1 MALICKRCVID
12 GRVQGVFYRSSTYE
26 KARSLGIAGWV
37 RNLADGQVEAL
48 VQGEPDLVDEM
59 LEWFWL
65 GSANS
70 HVISVQC
77 YDVPPIDSD
86 TFTVTR

>member
-1 MALICKRCVID
+1 MALTCKRCMID
-12 GRVQGVFYRSSTYE
+12 GCVQGVVYRSSTYE
-26 KARSLGIAGWV
+26 KAQSLSIAGWV

-48 VQGEPDLVDEM
+48 VQGEPAKVDEM

-77 YDVPPIDSD
+77 YDEHPVDSD
-86 TFTVTR
+86 SFIVTR